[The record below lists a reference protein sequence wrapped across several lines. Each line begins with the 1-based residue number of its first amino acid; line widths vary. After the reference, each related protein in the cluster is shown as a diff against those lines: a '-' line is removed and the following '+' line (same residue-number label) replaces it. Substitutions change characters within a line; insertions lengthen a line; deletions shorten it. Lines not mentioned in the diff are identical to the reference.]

1 MMTKISDDRQGPYR
15 VGFLLVENFTLISLS
30 SALEPLRI
38 ANLQSGRELYSW
50 ALIGSGSSH
59 ETCSDGIA
67 VSLDYSLDQ
76 APAFDLVIVVG
87 GVHGIVKIIDMGTV
101 VVIAKDLWAVCFDS
115 VVAKPCGLTINVP
128 LDVLFTYCVS
138 EASTTPDTMQQIK
151 PISGNE

>member
-1 MMTKISDDRQGPYR
+1 MTTKVTDDRQGPYR

-38 ANLQSGRELYSW
+38 ANLQSGRQLYSW
-50 ALIGSGSSH
+50 GLIGSGPSH

-87 GVHGIVKIIDMGTV
+87 GVAIEQKLPRPLLASACRPKRDRHGLVCTGAHASAGLLDGYQCRPTG
-101 VVIAKDLWAVCFDS
+101 IARRF
-115 VVAKPCGLTINVP
+115 
-128 LDVLFTYCVS
+128 
-138 EASTTPDTMQQIK
+138 
-151 PISGNE
+151 